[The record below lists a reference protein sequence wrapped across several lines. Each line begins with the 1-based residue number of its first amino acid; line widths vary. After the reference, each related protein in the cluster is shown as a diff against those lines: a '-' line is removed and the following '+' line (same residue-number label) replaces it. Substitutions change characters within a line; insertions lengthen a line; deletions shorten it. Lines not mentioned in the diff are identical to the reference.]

1 MDRLGVVQE
10 SVAKLSLRGR
20 QKQKQAKRTEIHPV
34 LITPVKKRALLRL
47 FKLSPRSFPTSAI
60 RDCMSLKGSRL
71 FFQNNV
77 FSKIRPCLRSAR
89 QSASRTLYTISWH
102 RTSFFWIKPL
112 FMVTGL
118 FFLLLLLCRLIKFLI
133 KRWKPTEEEKKK
145 MREEIREQLLQDVS
159 VREEAKQALMN
170 DPAMK
175 VSVRGIL
182 KETLK
187 PEVIRQLKETLIQEK
202 TQKKRTRN

>member
-1 MDRLGVVQE
+1 
-10 SVAKLSLRGR
+10 
-20 QKQKQAKRTEIHPV
+20 
-34 LITPVKKRALLRL
+34 
-47 FKLSPRSFPTSAI
+47 
-60 RDCMSLKGSRL
+60 
-71 FFQNNV
+71 
-77 FSKIRPCLRSAR
+77 
-89 QSASRTLYTISWH
+89 
-102 RTSFFWIKPL
+102 
-112 FMVTGL
+112 MVTGL